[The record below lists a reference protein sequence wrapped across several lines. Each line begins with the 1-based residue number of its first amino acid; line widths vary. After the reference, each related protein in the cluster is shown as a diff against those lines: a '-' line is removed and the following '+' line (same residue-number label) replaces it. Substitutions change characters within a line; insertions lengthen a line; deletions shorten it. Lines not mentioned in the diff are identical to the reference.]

1 MRGPSST
8 NADPTLDALLDEVYG
23 LAEDDPDA
31 ALEMLID
38 AEATWPDHA
47 ELLFARGELEWT
59 LHGPEAAE
67 PHYRRAI
74 ELSPEFADARYA
86 LGEILG
92 LLGEEQAMIA
102 ENLEVRRLDIQADLG
117 DGIGTREDQRF
128 IARVAEDVL
137 AEIPE
142 EFRQRLQN
150 VPVVLEAR
158 PNEALVREGFDPR
171 ALGLFEGQGDLGQHC
186 NATHDAPTRIVLFYA
201 NLLASFPDEDALR
214 EEIEVTILHEIGH
227 FFGLDEDDM
236 ERLGL
241 E

>member
-1 MRGPSST
+1 MRGLS
-8 NADPTLDALLDEVYG
+8 NFADPNLDALLDEVYG
-23 LAEDDPDA
+23 LAEDDPEA
-31 ALEMLID
+31 ALVKLED
-38 AEATWPDHA
+38 ASETWPDQP

-67 PHYRRAI
+67 PHYRRAVA
-74 ELSPEFADARYA
+74 LAPEFADARYA

-102 ENLEVRRLDIQADLG
+102 ENLEVRRLDTEAD
-117 DGIGTREDQRF
+117 IGEGVGTPEDQRF
-128 IARVAEDVL
+128 IAQVAEDVL
-137 AEIPE
+137 AAIPE
-142 EFRQRLQN
+142 EFRDRLNN

-158 PNEALVREGFDPR
+158 PTEALVREGFDPR
-171 ALGLFEGQGDLGQHC
+171 ALGLFEGADDLGQRSS
-186 NATHDAPTRIVLFYA
+186 ATQDAPTRIVLFFA

-227 FFGLDEDDM
+227 FFGLDEQDM

>member
-1 MRGPSST
+1 MRGSST
-8 NADPTLDALLDEVYG
+8 IADPTFDALLDQVYG
-23 LAEDDPDA
+23 VAEDDPEAALAMLEDA
-31 ALEMLID
+31 AE
-38 AEATWPDHA
+38 TWPDHP

-74 ELSPEFADARYA
+74 ELAPEFADARYA

-102 ENLEVRRLDIQADLG
+102 ENLEVRRLDIQSDLG
-117 DGIGTREDQRF
+117 EGLGSREDQRF
-128 IARVAEDVL
+128 IAQVAEDVL

-142 EFRQRLQN
+142 EFRDRLHN

-158 PNEALVREGFDPR
+158 PSESLVREGFDPR
-171 ALGLFEGQGDLGQHC
+171 ALGLFEGEGDLGQRS
-186 NATHDAPTRIVLFYA
+186 AAPQSAPTRIVLFYA

>member
-1 MRGPSST
+1 MRGPA
-8 NADPTLDALLDEVYG
+8 NLADPNLDALLDEVYA
-23 LAEDDPDA
+23 LAEDDPEAALATLEDA
-31 ALEMLID
+31 AQ
-38 AEATWPDHA
+38 TWPDQP

-67 PHYRRAI
+67 PHYRAAVA
-74 ELSPEFADARYA
+74 LAPEFADARYA

-102 ENLEVRRLDIQADLG
+102 ENLEVLRLDTHADIG
-117 DGIGTREDQRF
+117 EGIGTREDQRF
-128 IARVAEDVL
+128 IAQVAEDVL
-137 AEIPE
+137 AAIPE
-142 EFRQRLQN
+142 EFRARLTN

-158 PNEALVREGFDPR
+158 PGEVLVREGFDPR
-171 ALGLFEGQGDLGQHC
+171 ALGLFEGQGDLGQRSG
-186 NATHDAPTRIVLFYA
+186 AADPAPTRIVLFYA

-227 FFGLDEDDM
+227 FFGLDEQDM

>member
-1 MRGPSST
+1 MRGLS
-8 NADPTLDALLDEVYG
+8 NFADPNLDALLDEVYG
-23 LAEDDPDA
+23 LAEDDPEA
-31 ALEMLID
+31 ALVKLED
-38 AEATWPDHA
+38 ASETWPDQP

-67 PHYRRAI
+67 PHYRRAVA
-74 ELSPEFADARYA
+74 LAPEFADARYA

-102 ENLEVRRLDIQADLG
+102 ENLEVRRLDTEADLG
-117 DGIGTREDQRF
+117 EGVGAPEDQRF
-128 IARVAEDVL
+128 IAQVAEEVL
-137 AEIPE
+137 AAIPE
-142 EFRQRLQN
+142 EFRSRLGN

-158 PNEALVREGFDPR
+158 PNEALVRDGFDPR
-171 ALGLFEGQGDLGQHC
+171 ALGLFEGADDLGQRS
-186 NATHDAPTRIVLFYA
+186 AAAQEAPTRIVLFFA

-227 FFGLDEDDM
+227 FFGLDEQDM

>member
-1 MRGPSST
+1 MRGPST
-8 NADPTLDALLDEVYG
+8 LADPNLDALLDEVYT
-23 LAEDDPDA
+23 LAEDDPEAALAMLDDA
-31 ALEMLID
+31 AE
-38 AEATWPDHA
+38 TWPDQP

-67 PHYRRAI
+67 THYRRAI
-74 ELSPEFADARYA
+74 ALTPDFADARYA
-86 LGEILG
+86 LGEVLG

-102 ENLEVRRLDIQADLG
+102 ENLEVLRLDTQADIG
-117 DGIGTREDQRF
+117 EGIGTREDQRF
-128 IARVAEDVL
+128 IAQVAEDVL
-137 AEIPE
+137 AAIPE
-142 EFRQRLQN
+142 EFRARLTN

-158 PNEALVREGFDPR
+158 PSTSLVKEGFDPR
-171 ALGLFEGQGDLGQHC
+171 ALGLFEGQGDVGQRSG
-186 NATHDAPTRIVLFYA
+186 ATHVAPTRIVLFYA

>member
-1 MRGPSST
+1 MRGPDT
-8 NADPTLDALLDEVYG
+8 LADPTLDALLDQVYG
-23 LAEDDPDA
+23 TAEDDPQA
-31 ALEMLID
+31 ALAMLVD
-38 AEATWPDHA
+38 AEQTWPDHPD
-47 ELLFARGELEWT
+47 LLFARGELEWT

-67 PHYRRAI
+67 PQYRRAI
-74 ELSPEFADARYA
+74 ELEPAFADARYA
-86 LGEILG
+86 LGEVLG

-102 ENLEVRRLDIQADLG
+102 ENLEVRRLDTQADIG
-117 DGIGTREDQRF
+117 QGIGTREDQRF
-128 IARVAEDVL
+128 IAQVAEDVL

-142 EFRQRLQN
+142 EFRDRLQN

-171 ALGLFEGQGDLGQHC
+171 ALGLFEGQGDLGVHSNAQQH
-186 NATHDAPTRIVLFYA
+186 APTRIVLFYA

-227 FFGLDEDDM
+227 FFGLDEEDM

>member
-1 MRGPSST
+1 MRGPST
-8 NADPTLDALLDEVYG
+8 FADPNLDALLDEVYE
-23 LAEDDPDA
+23 LAEDDPEA
-31 ALEMLID
+31 ALTMLDD
-38 AEATWPDHA
+38 AGETWPDQP

-67 PHYRRAI
+67 PHYRRAVA
-74 ELSPEFADARYA
+74 LAPDFADARYA

-102 ENLEVRRLDIQADLG
+102 ENLAVLRLDTEAD
-117 DGIGTREDQRF
+117 IGEGVGTPEDQRF
-128 IARVAEDVL
+128 IAQVAEDVL
-137 AEIPE
+137 AGIPE
-142 EFRQRLQN
+142 EFRARLGN

-158 PNEALVREGFDPR
+158 PGVALVREGFDPR
-171 ALGLFEGQGDLGQHC
+171 ALGLFEGADDLGQRS
-186 NATHDAPTRIVLFYA
+186 AAAQEAPTRIVLFYA

-227 FFGLDEDDM
+227 FFGLDEEDM

-241 E
+241 A

>member
-1 MRGPSST
+1 MRGLS
-8 NADPTLDALLDEVYG
+8 NFADPNLDALLDEVYG
-23 LAEDDPDA
+23 LAEDDPEA
-31 ALEMLID
+31 ALVKLED
-38 AEATWPDHA
+38 ASETWPDQP

-67 PHYRRAI
+67 SHYRRAVQ
-74 ELSPEFADARYA
+74 LAPEFADARYA
-86 LGEILG
+86 LGEVLG

-102 ENLEVRRLDIQADLG
+102 ENLEVRRLDTEAD
-117 DGIGTREDQRF
+117 IGEGVGTPEDQRF
-128 IARVAEDVL
+128 IAQVAEDVL
-137 AEIPE
+137 AAIPE
-142 EFRQRLQN
+142 EFRDRLNN

-158 PNEALVREGFDPR
+158 PSEALVREGFDPR
-171 ALGLFEGQGDLGQHC
+171 ALGLFEGADDLGQRSS
-186 NATHDAPTRIVLFYA
+186 ATQDAPTRIVLFFA

-227 FFGLDEDDM
+227 FFGLDEQDM

>member
-1 MRGPSST
+1 MRGPST
-8 NADPTLDALLDEVYG
+8 NADPNLDALLDEVYN
-23 LAEDDPDA
+23 LAEDDPEAALAALVDA
-31 ALEMLID
+31 AG
-38 AEATWPDHA
+38 TWPDHP

-74 ELSPEFADARYA
+74 EVAPEFADARYA

-102 ENLEVRRLDIQADLG
+102 ENLEVRRLDTDADIG
-117 DGIGTREDQRF
+117 DGVGTREDQRF
-128 IARVAEDVL
+128 IAQVAEDVL
-137 AEIPE
+137 AAIPE
-142 EFRQRLQN
+142 EFRDRLQN

-158 PNEALVREGFDPR
+158 PSEALVREGFDPR
-171 ALGLFEGQGDLGQHC
+171 ALGLFEGPDDLGQRSSEVHS
-186 NATHDAPTRIVLFYA
+186 APTRIVLFYA

-227 FFGLDEDDM
+227 YFGLDEQDM

>member
-1 MRGPSST
+1 MRGLP
-8 NADPTLDALLDEVYG
+8 NIADPNLDALLDEVYG
-23 LAEDDPDA
+23 LAEDDPEA
-31 ALEMLID
+31 ALTMLDD
-38 AEATWPDHA
+38 ASETWPDQP

-67 PHYRRAI
+67 SHYRRAVQ
-74 ELSPEFADARYA
+74 LAPEFADARYA

-102 ENLEVRRLDIQADLG
+102 ENLEVRRLDTEADIG
-117 DGIGTREDQRF
+117 DGVGTPEDQRF
-128 IARVAEDVL
+128 IAQVAEDVI
-137 AEIPE
+137 AAIPE
-142 EFRQRLQN
+142 EFRDRLSN

-158 PNEALVREGFDPR
+158 PAEALVREGFDPR
-171 ALGLFEGQGDLGQHC
+171 ALGLFEGADDLGQRSS
-186 NATHDAPTRIVLFYA
+186 ATQDAPTRIVLFYA

-227 FFGLDEDDM
+227 FFGLDEQDM

>member
-1 MRGPSST
+1 MRGLS
-8 NADPTLDALLDEVYG
+8 NFADPNLDALLDEVYG
-23 LAEDDPDA
+23 LAEDDPEA
-31 ALEMLID
+31 ALVKLED
-38 AEATWPDHA
+38 ASETWPDQP

-67 PHYRRAI
+67 PHYRRAVA
-74 ELSPEFADARYA
+74 LAPEFADARYA

-102 ENLEVRRLDIQADLG
+102 ENLEVRRLDTEAD
-117 DGIGTREDQRF
+117 IGEGVGTPEDQRF
-128 IARVAEDVL
+128 IAQVAEDVL
-137 AEIPE
+137 AAIPE
-142 EFRQRLQN
+142 EFRDRLNN

-158 PNEALVREGFDPR
+158 PTEALVREGFDPR
-171 ALGLFEGQGDLGQHC
+171 ALGLFEGADDLGQRS
-186 NATHDAPTRIVLFYA
+186 AAAQEAPTRIVLFFA

-227 FFGLDEDDM
+227 FFGLDEQDM

>member
-1 MRGPSST
+1 MRGPST
-8 NADPTLDALLDEVYG
+8 NADPTLDALLDEVHG
-23 LAEDDPDA
+23 VAEDDPDA
-31 ALEMLID
+31 ALAMLVD
-38 AEATWPDHA
+38 AEATWPDHP
-47 ELLFARGELEWT
+47 ERLFTRGELEWT

-67 PHYRRAI
+67 PHYRRAA
-74 ELSPEFADARYA
+74 ELSPDFADARYA
-86 LGEILG
+86 LGEVLG

-102 ENLEVRRLDIQADLG
+102 ENLAVRRLDIQSDLG

-158 PNEALVREGFDPR
+158 PAEALVREGFDPR
-171 ALGLFEGQGDLGQHC
+171 ALGLFEGQGDLGQHS

>member
-1 MRGPSST
+1 VDGS
-8 NADPTLDALLDEVYG
+8 
-23 LAEDDPDA
+23 
-31 ALEMLID
+31 
-38 AEATWPDHA
+38 ATWPDQP

-67 PHYRRAI
+67 PHYRQAVA
-74 ELSPEFADARYA
+74 LAPEFADARYA

-92 LLGEEQAMIA
+92 LLGEEQAMVA

-142 EFRQRLQN
+142 EFRVRLQN

-158 PNEALVREGFDPR
+158 PGEALVREGFDPR
-171 ALGLFEGQGDLGQHC
+171 ALGLFEGQGDLGQQSNH
-186 NATHDAPTRIVLFYA
+186 AHDAPTRIVLFYA

>member
-1 MRGPSST
+1 MRGLS
-8 NADPTLDALLDEVYG
+8 NFADPNLDALLDEVYG
-23 LAEDDPDA
+23 LAEDDPEA
-31 ALEMLID
+31 ALTMLEEA
-38 AEATWPDHA
+38 AETWPDQP

-67 PHYRRAI
+67 SHYRRAVT
-74 ELSPEFADARYA
+74 LAPEFADARYA

-102 ENLEVRRLDIQADLG
+102 ENLEVRRLDTEAD
-117 DGIGTREDQRF
+117 IGEGVGTPEDQRF
-128 IARVAEDVL
+128 IAQVAEEVL
-137 AEIPE
+137 AGIPE
-142 EFRQRLQN
+142 EFGARLHN

-158 PNEALVREGFDPR
+158 PAENLVREGFDPR
-171 ALGLFEGQGDLGQHC
+171 ALGLFEGADDLGQRSSV
-186 NATHDAPTRIVLFYA
+186 TQDAPTRIVLFFA

-227 FFGLDEDDM
+227 FFGLDEQDM

>member
-1 MRGPSST
+1 MRGLS
-8 NADPTLDALLDEVYG
+8 NFADPNLDALLDEVYG
-23 LAEDDPDA
+23 LAEDDPEA
-31 ALEMLID
+31 ALVKLED
-38 AEATWPDHA
+38 ASETWPDQP

-67 PHYRRAI
+67 SHYRRAVQ
-74 ELSPEFADARYA
+74 LAPEFADARYA
-86 LGEILG
+86 LGEVLG

-102 ENLEVRRLDIQADLG
+102 ENLAVRRLDTEAD
-117 DGIGTREDQRF
+117 IGEGVGTPEDQRF
-128 IARVAEDVL
+128 IAQVAEDVL
-137 AEIPE
+137 AAIPE
-142 EFRQRLQN
+142 EFRDRLNN

-158 PNEALVREGFDPR
+158 PSEALVREGFDPR
-171 ALGLFEGQGDLGQHC
+171 ALGLFEGADDLGQRSS
-186 NATHDAPTRIVLFYA
+186 ATQDAPTRIVLFFA

-227 FFGLDEDDM
+227 FFGLDEQDM

>member
-1 MRGPSST
+1 MRGQP
-8 NADPTLDALLDEVYG
+8 NFADPNLDALLDEVYG
-23 LAEDDPDA
+23 LAEDDPEA
-31 ALEMLID
+31 ALTMLDD
-38 AEATWPDHA
+38 ASETWPDQP

-67 PHYRRAI
+67 PHYRRAVQ
-74 ELSPEFADARYA
+74 LAPEFADARYA

-102 ENLEVRRLDIQADLG
+102 ENLEVRRLDTEAD
-117 DGIGTREDQRF
+117 IGEGVGTPEDQRF
-128 IARVAEDVL
+128 IAQVAEDVI
-137 AEIPE
+137 AAIPE
-142 EFRQRLQN
+142 EFRARLSN

-158 PNEALVREGFDPR
+158 PAEALVREGFDPR
-171 ALGLFEGQGDLGQHC
+171 ALGLFEGADDLGQRSS
-186 NATHDAPTRIVLFYA
+186 ATQDAPTRIVLFYA

-227 FFGLDEDDM
+227 FFGLDEQDM

>member
-1 MRGPSST
+1 MRGLS
-8 NADPTLDALLDEVYG
+8 NFADPNLDALLDEVYG
-23 LAEDDPDA
+23 LAEDDPEA
-31 ALEMLID
+31 ALTMLDD
-38 AEATWPDHA
+38 ASETWPDQP

-67 PHYRRAI
+67 THYRRAVT
-74 ELSPEFADARYA
+74 LAPEFADARYA

-92 LLGEEQAMIA
+92 LLGEEQAMVA
-102 ENLEVRRLDIQADLG
+102 ENLEVRRLDTEAD
-117 DGIGTREDQRF
+117 IGEGVGTPEDQRF
-128 IARVAEDVL
+128 IAQVAEDVL
-137 AEIPE
+137 AAIPE
-142 EFRQRLQN
+142 EFRDRLNN

-158 PNEALVREGFDPR
+158 PSEALVREGFDPR
-171 ALGLFEGQGDLGQHC
+171 ALGLFEGADDLGQRSS
-186 NATHDAPTRIVLFYA
+186 ATQDAPTRIVLFFA

-227 FFGLDEDDM
+227 FFGLDEQDM

>member
-1 MRGPSST
+1 MRGLS
-8 NADPTLDALLDEVYG
+8 NFADPNLDALLDEVYG
-23 LAEDDPDA
+23 LAEDDPEA
-31 ALEMLID
+31 ALVKLED
-38 AEATWPDHA
+38 ASETWPDQP

-67 PHYRRAI
+67 PHYRRAVA
-74 ELSPEFADARYA
+74 LAPEFADARYA

-102 ENLEVRRLDIQADLG
+102 ENLEVRRLDTEAD
-117 DGIGTREDQRF
+117 IGEGVGTPEDQRF
-128 IARVAEDVL
+128 IAQVAEDVL
-137 AEIPE
+137 AAIPE
-142 EFRQRLQN
+142 EFRDRLNN

-158 PNEALVREGFDPR
+158 PTEALVREGFDPR
-171 ALGLFEGQGDLGQHC
+171 ALGLFEGADDLGQRSS
-186 NATHDAPTRIVLFYA
+186 ATQDAPTRIVLFFA

>member
-1 MRGPSST
+1 MRGLS
-8 NADPTLDALLDEVYG
+8 NFADPNLDALLDEVYG
-23 LAEDDPDA
+23 LAEDDPEA
-31 ALEMLID
+31 ALTMLDD
-38 AEATWPDHA
+38 ASETWPDQP

-67 PHYRRAI
+67 THYRRAVT
-74 ELSPEFADARYA
+74 LAPEFADARYA

-92 LLGEEQAMIA
+92 LLGEEQAMIS
-102 ENLEVRRLDIQADLG
+102 ENLEVRRLDTEAD
-117 DGIGTREDQRF
+117 IGEGVGTPEDQRF
-128 IARVAEDVL
+128 IAQVAEDVL
-137 AEIPE
+137 AAIPE
-142 EFRQRLQN
+142 EFRERLHN

-158 PNEALVREGFDPR
+158 PSEALVREGFDPR
-171 ALGLFEGQGDLGQHC
+171 ALGLFEGADDLGQRSS
-186 NATHDAPTRIVLFYA
+186 ATQDSPTRIVLFFA

-227 FFGLDEDDM
+227 FFGMDEQDM

>member
-1 MRGPSST
+1 MRGLS
-8 NADPTLDALLDEVYG
+8 NFADPNLDALLDEVYG
-23 LAEDDPDA
+23 LAEDDPEA
-31 ALEMLID
+31 ALTMLDD
-38 AEATWPDHA
+38 ASETWPDQP

-67 PHYRRAI
+67 THYRRAVT
-74 ELSPEFADARYA
+74 LAPEFADARYA

-92 LLGEEQAMIA
+92 LLSEEQAMVA
-102 ENLEVRRLDIQADLG
+102 ENLEVRRLDTEAD
-117 DGIGTREDQRF
+117 IGEGVGTPEDQRF
-128 IARVAEDVL
+128 IAQVAEDVL
-137 AEIPE
+137 AAIPE
-142 EFRQRLQN
+142 EFRDRLNN

-158 PNEALVREGFDPR
+158 PSEALVREGFDPR
-171 ALGLFEGQGDLGQHC
+171 ALGLFEGADDLGQRSS
-186 NATHDAPTRIVLFYA
+186 ATQDAPTRIVLFFA

-227 FFGLDEDDM
+227 FFGLDEGDM

>member
-1 MRGPSST
+1 MRGLS
-8 NADPTLDALLDEVYG
+8 NFADPNLDALLDEVYG
-23 LAEDDPDA
+23 LAEDDPEA
-31 ALEMLID
+31 ALVKLED
-38 AEATWPDHA
+38 ASETWPDQP

-67 PHYRRAI
+67 PHYRRAVA
-74 ELSPEFADARYA
+74 LAPEFADARYA

-102 ENLEVRRLDIQADLG
+102 ENLEVRRLDTEAD
-117 DGIGTREDQRF
+117 IGEGVGTPEDQRF
-128 IARVAEDVL
+128 IAQVAEDVL
-137 AEIPE
+137 AAIPE
-142 EFRQRLQN
+142 EFRDRLNN

-158 PNEALVREGFDPR
+158 PSEALVREGFDPR
-171 ALGLFEGQGDLGQHC
+171 ALGLFEGADDLGQRSS
-186 NATHDAPTRIVLFYA
+186 ATQDAPTRIVLFFA

-227 FFGLDEDDM
+227 FFGLDEQDM